1 MTTME
6 LIRHVKVL
14 ESQVEGNREIVAALR
29 EIEENLMARI
39 DDSAGQPPRTSGGP
53 TQ

>member
-1 MTTME
+1 MIDE
-6 LIRHVKVL
+6 HLRHIRVL
-14 ESQVEGNREIVAALR
+14 EAQIEGNREVVAALR
-29 EIEENLMARI
+29 EIEGNLIARI